1 MQTLLR
7 SYVNGN
13 TNVEIYS
20 DGTKI
25 RSYEGEP
32 RPLYPES
39 MDCKITNYCDNPLCA
54 KWCHEMSNQDGKHAD
69 LVLGLKLLEDFPS
82 GCELAIGGGN
92 PLSHPDLRMFTK
104 ELSNRGVICNL
115 TVNSYHIGPCGAELL
130 YLIDREYI
138 KGVGISYFRRYIED
152 CDAVVSGT
160 PNAVFH
166 LILGVHTVDDLK
178 LIAER
183 YSNPKVLL
191 LGYKQY
197 GNGAAYFNP
206 KVEQALYKWYTEIFT
221 FFNTTGLTLS
231 FDNLAIQQ
239 LNLRRFFPQKEWD
252 KFYMGD
258 DGTFTMF
265 LDLVERKYTTSS
277 TSSKRFSIAEG
288 DTVQKIFTKIK
299 Q

>member
-1 MQTLLR
+1 MRTLLR

-32 RPLYPES
+32 RPSYPES

-115 TVNSYHIGPCGAELL
+115 TVNSYHAKSHRGQLFE
-130 YLIDREYI
+130 LIDKQYI

-152 CDAVVSGT
+152 CDDVVSGT

-239 LNLRRFFPQKEWD
+239 LNLKRFFPQKEWD
-252 KFYMGD
+252 TFYMGD

-277 TSSKRFSIAEG
+277 TSSKRFNLVED

>member
-1 MQTLLR
+1 MRTLLR
-7 SYVNGN
+7 SYLNGN

-54 KWCHEMSNQDGKHAD
+54 KWCHEMSNTSGKHAD

-92 PLSHPDLRMFTK
+92 PLSHPGLCAFTK
-104 ELSNRGVICNL
+104 ELSSRGVICNL
-115 TVNSYHIGPCGAELL
+115 TVNSYHVKSHRGQLFE
-130 YLIDREYI
+130 LIDKQYI

-152 CDAVVSGT
+152 CDVVVSDT

-197 GNGAAYFNP
+197 GNGSTYFNP
-206 KVEQALYKWYTEIFT
+206 KVEQALYKWYTEIFA
-221 FFNTTGLTLS
+221 FFNIAGLTLS

-239 LNLRRFFPQKEWD
+239 LNLKRFFPQKEWD

-277 TSSKRFSIAEG
+277 TSSRRFNLVED

>member
-1 MQTLLR
+1 MPTLLR

-25 RSYEGEP
+25 RSCEGEP
-32 RPLYPES
+32 HPLYPES

-104 ELSNRGVICNL
+104 ELSSRGVICNL
-115 TVNSYHIGPCGAELL
+115 TVNSYHVKSHRGQLFE
-130 YLIDREYI
+130 LIDKQYI

-166 LILGVHTVDDLK
+166 LILGVHTVEDLR
-178 LIAER
+178 LIIER
-183 YSNPKVLL
+183 YKNPKVLL
-191 LGYKQY
+191 LGFKQY
-197 GNGAAYFNP
+197 GNGATFYNP
-206 KVEQALYKWYTEIFT
+206 KVEAVLYQWYTNIFA
-221 FFNTTGLTLS
+221 FFNTENLVLS
-231 FDNLAIQQ
+231 FDNLAIKQ
-239 LNLRRFFPQKEWD
+239 LNLRRLFPKEEWE

-265 LDLVERKYTTSS
+265 LDLVERNYTTSS
-277 TSSKRFSIAEG
+277 TSSKRFNLGEE
-288 DTVQKIFTKIK
+288 DTIQKIFAKIK